1 VLKENVMM
9 LKNSCMAALLGL
21 ALVSLAGCDAAE
33 QSARDLASK
42 AEQAAQEL
50 AQEKLKE
57 SVNALNEQLDKA
69 QEKSEAWLGQPPKA
83 EDQPADQTEETDKPE
98 AEATAPATV
107 ET

>member
-1 VLKENVMM
+1 MKRLTNTF
-9 LKNSCMAALLGL
+9 LAAGFGL
-21 ALVSLAGCDAAE
+21 ALVSLTGCDAAE

-69 QEKSEAWLGQPPKA
+69 QEKSEAWMGQPPAA
-83 EDQPADQTEETDKPE
+83 EDKPEATDKPE
-98 AEATAPATV
+98 AEAPAAGTI

>member
-1 VLKENVMM
+1 MRLLTNTFSAAVL
-9 LKNSCMAALLGL
+9 AAV
-21 ALVSLAGCDAAE
+21 LVSLAGCDAAE

-50 AQEKLKE
+50 AKEKLRE

-69 QEKSEAWLGQPPKA
+69 QEKTETWLGQPPAA
-83 EDQPADQTEETDKPE
+83 EQKPDEPQNPE
-98 AEATAPATV
+98 AADSAPVTL

>member
-1 VLKENVMM
+1 MKRITNIFLAVGF
-9 LKNSCMAALLGL
+9 GL
-21 ALVSLAGCDAAE
+21 ALVSLTGCDAAE

-57 SVNALNEQLDKA
+57 SVNALNEHVDKA
-69 QEKSEAWLGQPPKA
+69 QEKAETWMGQPPAEAKPDETEKPKA
-83 EDQPADQTEETDKPE
+83 EG
-98 AEATAPATV
+98 APATI

>member
-1 VLKENVMM
+1 MF
-9 LKNSCMAALLGL
+9 KNTFFAALLGVS
-21 ALVSLAGCDAAE
+21 LVSLAGCDAAE

-50 AQEKLKE
+50 VQEKLKE

-69 QEKSEAWLGQPPKA
+69 QEKSEALLGQPPKA
-83 EDQPADQTEETDKPE
+83 EDKPEEADKPK
-98 AEATAPATV
+98 ADAAAPATV

>member
-1 VLKENVMM
+1 MKR
-9 LKNSCMAALLGL
+9 LKNTFLVAVLGL

-57 SVNALNEQLDKA
+57 SVNALNEQVDKV
-69 QEKSEAWLGQPPKA
+69 QEKAETWMGQPPA
-83 EDQPADQTEETDKPE
+83 EAKPDEADKP
-98 AEATAPATV
+98 AAQEATPAV
-107 ET
+107 IET